1 VKRRQHSLS
10 VECLL
15 LNVSKLSIDDLGE
28 LGHARWVN
36 VAIALVVNHALSIV
50 LVLDLHA
57 CVSAD
62 VNVGAEVL
70 SRLESLADAHEQV
83 ECAVCLGLA
92 VGEASGLLLGGGW
105 GELVVHTVALA
116 LREEE
121 SGEGAGHQR
130 LALVLGVLCPVRHF
144 NEY

>member
-1 VKRRQHSLS
+1 M
-10 VECLL
+10 
-15 LNVSKLSIDDLGE
+15 
-28 LGHARWVN
+28 
-36 VAIALVVNHALSIV
+36 AIALVVDHALSVV

-57 CVSAD
+57 CVSAN

-70 SRLESLADAHEQV
+70 SCLESLADAHEQV
-83 ECAVCLGLA
+83 KCAIGLSLA
-92 VGEASGLLLGGGW
+92 VGEASSLLLGGGW

-130 LALVLGVLCPVRHF
+130 LALVLGVLCPVGHF